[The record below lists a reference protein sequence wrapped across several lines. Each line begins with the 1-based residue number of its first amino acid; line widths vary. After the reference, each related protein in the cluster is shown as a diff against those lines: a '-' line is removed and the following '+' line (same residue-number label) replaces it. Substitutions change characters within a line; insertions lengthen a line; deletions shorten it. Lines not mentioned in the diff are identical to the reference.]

1 MRKIFAMA
9 KTVFKGD
16 LTENGSIILRP
27 VPPKPC
33 LETAREIAV
42 GGGGQAVDFYSR
54 GGGGGVVVV
63 EAAPGPGGRV
73 GSRSSGLF
81 FGG

>member
-1 MRKIFAMA
+1 MA

-33 LETAREIAV
+33 LETLSEALSAFLVKLLIFVA
-42 GGGGQAVDFYSR
+42 
-54 GGGGGVVVV
+54 GVVVG
-63 EAAPGPGGRV
+63 AW
-73 GSRSSGLF
+73 LW
-81 FGG
+81 

>member
-33 LETAREIAV
+33 MGTVIELAQALLWRVLIFAV
-42 GGGGQAVDFYSR
+42 GVLV
-54 GGGGGVVVV
+54 GV
-63 EAAPGPGGRV
+63 
-73 GSRSSGLF
+73 LLW
-81 FGG
+81 

>member
-9 KTVFKGD
+9 KPLFRGD

-33 LETAREIAV
+33 LDTLGDAV
-42 GGGGQAVDFYSR
+42 AALLVKVLIFGA
-54 GGGGGVVVV
+54 GVL
-63 EAAPGPGGRV
+63 V
-73 GSRSSGLF
+73 GAWLW
-81 FGG
+81 

>member
-16 LTENGSIILRP
+16 LTENGSIILKP

-33 LETAREIAV
+33 LETLSEALSALLVKLLIFIA
-42 GGGGQAVDFYSR
+42 
-54 GGGGGVVVV
+54 GVVVG
-63 EAAPGPGGRV
+63 AW
-73 GSRSSGLF
+73 F
-81 FGG
+81 W

>member
-16 LTENGSIILRP
+16 LTENGSIILKP

-33 LETAREIAV
+33 LETV
-42 GGGGQAVDFYSR
+42 GEVVV
-54 GGGGGVVVV
+54 GVVVKLLIFV
-63 EAAPGPGGRV
+63 AGVVV
-73 GSRSSGLF
+73 GAWLW
-81 FGG
+81 